1 LILSY
6 YARKSLKQKATLQS
20 GNDFIE
26 ILLIVDDGGE
36 VATIQI
42 DGVFYH
48 FERIRKET
56 LLSEC
61 RVDGDP
67 DYQPRTDADGYCYL
81 LAPFC
86 R

>member
-1 LILSY
+1 M
-6 YARKSLKQKATLQS
+6 KEKAMLQS
-20 GNDFIE
+20 GSDCIE
-26 ILLIVDDGGE
+26 IPLSVDDGRE

-48 FERIRKET
+48 FERIGKET